1 MNKVLDWFYQRDRS
15 EQIIL
20 ALGALVL
27 LIYVLWFMV
36 LQPMGKAREEQ
47 RRINVATAEQ
57 LSRVRILAAE
67 LKSSEQQS
75 GGSGRRRRGGGSI
88 AELLDQT
95 LRQNNLSM
103 KGFQPSSNG
112 EVKLRLDGVAFDNL
126 LQWLYELESQHQVE
140 VRELSVLSGKSAG
153 IVIANVRLFKE

>member
-75 GGSGRRRRGGGSI
+75 SGSGRRRRGGGSI